1 MYNMT
6 RGSYPLLKKMEFVK
20 QNKMEK
26 KEAGTTSV
34 VSIKES
40 IDSIDTLTRMYK
52 SKRIS
57 TENYIKLVNEN
68 LYKLTTRRN
77 YLKYL
82 KNIGQ

>member
-1 MYNMT
+1 
-6 RGSYPLLKKMEFVK
+6 MEFVK